1 MTNTLDSVSMSKS
14 KPRSSVKDLLREKND
29 IIRRQNCEIA
39 ELKKQLDKLRKDLQ
53 KQNAIA
59 TKIKVRHPL
68 NLNTTSVLS
77 YGLQIVGFEIG
88 RQDVAEELL
97 MKRFRSHFGIGPKA
111 IIAILKDMTDIDL
124 EKLLMTLCWFKL
136 YETEH
141 VMAGRWG
148 HCEEFCRRTVKDI
161 ALKVQ
166 QLKSKKIK
174 FGPFDSSQRYVG
186 TIDCVHCETF
196 EFRTEPHSKWYSHK
210 HNGAGLTYEVVID
223 LVYDRVLWVYGPEP
237 ASTHDITM
245 FRGGAQIDS
254 SLRNNKENWDRS
266 ALYFRIP
273 QGKKLIGD
281 SGYKGEPTKI
291 STTVAEHSR
300 DVKEFFARA
309 KSRQETFNTRLK
321 FFNVL
326 SGCFR
331 HGKGAKQK
339 LELHKTC
346 FEAICILVQYDLENG
361 HPLMEI

>member
-1 MTNTLDSVSMSKS
+1 MSES
-14 KPRSSVKDLLREKND
+14 KPRSSLTQDLIREKND

-59 TKIKVRHPL
+59 TKIKVRYPL
-68 NLNTTSVLS
+68 NLNTTSVMS

-88 RQDVAEELL
+88 RQDVAEELR

-111 IIAILKDMTDIDL
+111 IIAILKDTTDIDL
-124 EKLLMTLCWFKL
+124 EKLLMTLCWLKL

-166 QLKSKKIK
+166 RLKSKKIK
-174 FGPFDSSQRYVG
+174 FGPFDVKQQYVG
-186 TIDCVHCETF
+186 TIDCAHCETF

-210 HNGAGLTYEVVID
+210 SNGAGVTYEVVID
-223 LVYDRVLWVYGPEP
+223 ILYDRVIWVSGPLP

-245 FRGGAQIDS
+245 FRGGAQVDQS
-254 SLRNNKENWDRS
+254 KRNNKANWDRR
-266 ALYFRIP
+266 ALYFHIP
-273 QGKKLIGD
+273 EGKKLIGD
-281 SGYKGEPTKI
+281 SGYKGEPLKI
-291 STTVAEHSR
+291 STTLSEHTS
-300 DVKEFFARA
+300 DTKHFFARA

-321 FFNVL
+321 IFNVP
-326 SGCFR
+326 SGRFR
-331 HGKGAKQK
+331 HGKGADNK